1 MVMKKVMTM
10 FVHVYLLELGLI
22 MLIFLQGNK
31 TQKTKNMEED
41 VMIYLFVLLL
51 TTTHQW
57 LLINILKRELM
68 HVIVLLIPLM
78 KKYR

>member
-1 MVMKKVMTM
+1 MVIQELMTM
-10 FVHVYLLELGLI
+10 NVHVYLLELGLI

-41 VMIYLFVLLL
+41 VMIYLFVMLM

-57 LLINILKRELM
+57 LCILIHKRELM

>member
-41 VMIYLFVLLL
+41 VMIYLFVLLM
-51 TTTHQW
+51 TIVNG
-57 LLINILKRELM
+57 LLIIIQN
-68 HVIVLLIPLM
+68 
-78 KKYR
+78 

>member
-68 HVIVLLIPLM
+68 HVIVLLIPHM
-78 KKYR
+78 KKYS